1 MAAELVNSATSD
13 KLGETDWAKN
23 IQICELVARDQ
34 RAAKDVVKAIKKRLG
49 GKSPHSQL
57 YSITLLEMLMNNVG
71 EYIHKQVIESGIL
84 PILVKMVKTK
94 TDFSIQERIFHL
106 LEATQS
112 SLGGA
117 SGNFPQYFSAYQE
130 LMSLGIQ
137 FPQRHES
144 APSDPSATRVNG
156 IAPSASP
163 LQVEKN
169 IMSSREEASA
179 RVDRH
184 PHQPEVQCIP
194 ESSIIQKARNALEVM
209 KEVMNTVDGQ
219 QTQHA
224 LGPKDEFTLDLVEQ
238 CSFQK
243 QGVMHLILTSRD
255 EKVVSQA
262 IELNEQLQKVLERHD
277 ALLSARTGTTAHH
290 TDCKPEEE
298 EEAQQ
303 LFRRTQRGK
312 ACARPEKEENSKQ
325 RHTLELSESS
335 NSDQSTV
342 RGIVYETSN
351 STRKADKNNASDQ
364 EVAYAS
370 GSGLSQQPEVQCIPE
385 SSIIQK
391 ARNALEVLREV
402 LDNADGQQTQHPMAT
417 KDEFTLDLVEQ
428 CSFQKQRVVHL
439 VLSSRDEKTVSQAI
453 ELNEQLQNLLDR
465 YEALLSGRTE
475 MAASNVDCEAD
486 EEEEPQQL
494 VRRIRK
500 GKTSVRPEDEGISMR
515 SHTLDLLEPSNSRQ
529 QVYHPCK
536 QPACTEPSECNGQLL
551 PVAIPPPPAKHVER
565 EKFFKENKLAG
576 SAVAG
581 SAVAGHMRLLSLEN
595 VHGSSSHSGNSNS
608 SDQS

>member
-23 IQICELVARDQ
+23 IQICELVVRDQ

-342 RGIVYETSN
+342 RGIVYGTSN
-351 STRKADKNNASDQ
+351 STREADKNNASDQ

>member
-1 MAAELVNSATSD
+1 MAAELVNAATSD

-34 RAAKDVVKAIKKRLG
+34 RGAKDVVKAIKKRLG

-57 YSITLLEMLMNNVG
+57 YAITLLEMLMNNVG

-117 SGNFPQYFSAYQE
+117 SGKFPQYFSAYQE

-255 EKVVSQA
+255 EKVISQA

-342 RGIVYETSN
+342 RGIVYGTSN
-351 STRKADKNNASDQ
+351 STREADKNNASDQ

-595 VHGSSSHSGNSNS
+595 VHGSRSHSGNSNS

>member
-1 MAAELVNSATSD
+1 MAADLVNAATSD
-13 KLGETDWAKN
+13 KLDEVDWTKN
-23 IQICELVARDQ
+23 IQICELVSRDQ
-34 RAAKDVVKAIKKRLG
+34 RAAKDAIKAIKKRLG
-49 GKSPHSQL
+49 GKSPNSQL
-57 YSITLLEMLMNNVG
+57 HAIMLLEMLMNNIG

-84 PILVKMVKTK
+84 PILVKIVKTK
-94 TDFSIQERIFHL
+94 TEFPIQERVFNL
-106 LEATQS
+106 LDATQS

-130 LMSLGIQ
+130 LMSLGVQ
-137 FPQRHES
+137 FPQQHQS
-144 APSDPSATRVNG
+144 APSDPSVIQAKG
-156 IAPSASP
+156 SSPSASTS
-163 LQVEKN
+163 QAEKN
-169 IMSSREEASA
+169 ITSSREEASA
-179 RVDRH
+179 RGNRL

-194 ESSIIQKARNALEVM
+194 ESSIIQKARNALEVL

-219 QTQHA
+219 QTQHP
-224 LGPKDEFTLDLVEQ
+224 LGAKDEFTLDLVEQ

-243 QGVMHLILTSRD
+243 QQVMHLVLTSRD

-277 ALLSARTGTTAHH
+277 ALLSARTGTTVHR

-298 EEAQQ
+298 EEARQ
-303 LFRRTQRGK
+303 LFRRIRRGK
-312 ACARPEKEENSKQ
+312 ACARPINEENSKQ

-351 STRKADKNNASDQ
+351 PTRKADKNNVSDQ
-364 EVAYAS
+364 EVVFAI
-370 GSGLSQQPEVQCIPE
+370 GNGLSQQPEVQCIPE

-402 LDNADGQQTQHPMAT
+402 LDNVDGQHTQHPVGA

-428 CSFQKQRVVHL
+428 CSFQKQQAMHL
-439 VLSSRDEKTVSQAI
+439 VLTSRDEKTVFQAI

-465 YEALLSGRTE
+465 YDVLLSGRTG
-475 MAASNVDCEAD
+475 MAVINVDCEAD

-500 GKTSVRPEDEGISMR
+500 GKTYVRPEDEESSMR
-515 SHTLDLLEPSNSRQ
+515 SHTLDSLEQSNSRQ
-529 QVYHPCK
+529 VNHPLK
-536 QPACTEPSECNGQLL
+536 QPVCTESSESNGQLL
-551 PVAIPPPPAKHVER
+551 PIAIPPPPAKHVER
-565 EKFFKENKLAG
+565 ENFFKENKLAG

-581 SAVAGHMRLLSLEN
+581 HVRFLSLQN
-595 VHGSSSHSGNSNS
+595 VDGSSSHIGNSNS

>member
-23 IQICELVARDQ
+23 IQICELVVRDQ

-209 KEVMNTVDGQ
+209 KEVMNTVAGQ
-219 QTQHA
+219 QTRHA

-342 RGIVYETSN
+342 RGIVYGTSN
-351 STRKADKNNASDQ
+351 STREADKNNASDQ

-439 VLSSRDEKTVSQAI
+439 VLSSR
-453 ELNEQLQNLLDR
+453 
-465 YEALLSGRTE
+465 
-475 MAASNVDCEAD
+475 
-486 EEEEPQQL
+486 
-494 VRRIRK
+494 
-500 GKTSVRPEDEGISMR
+500 
-515 SHTLDLLEPSNSRQ
+515 
-529 QVYHPCK
+529 
-536 QPACTEPSECNGQLL
+536 
-551 PVAIPPPPAKHVER
+551 
-565 EKFFKENKLAG
+565 
-576 SAVAG
+576 
-581 SAVAGHMRLLSLEN
+581 
-595 VHGSSSHSGNSNS
+595 
-608 SDQS
+608 

>member
-23 IQICELVARDQ
+23 IQICELVVRDQ

-342 RGIVYETSN
+342 RGIVYGTSN
-351 STRKADKNNASDQ
+351 STREADKNNASDQ

-475 MAASNVDCEAD
+475 MAASNVGCEAD